1 MVWSRA
7 TSTRSSSQWSR
18 TCSRQ
23 PSRLHSAG
31 VGLVLAQHLCDDLVG
46 EGCYHLQV
54 GLHVGGPEL
63 AVHLTSVT
71 GGGGGQAWHGTVTR
85 VTCHVAALHLCS
97 ARSWSRAPR
106 TAGPGPRG
114 TRSLATRGTRR
125 PAATR
130 RPASSLIS
138 RLAGEIRLGPLDKCE
153 MSRVSIYDEVKSD

>member
-1 MVWSRA
+1 MVLVLVLVLVFGWC
-7 TSTRSSSQWSR
+7 W
-18 TCSRQ
+18 CWCWD
-23 PSRLHSAG
+23 G
-31 VGLVLAQHLCDDLVG
+31 VGVACWCAAQHLCDDLVG
-46 EGCYHLQV
+46 EGCYHPQV

-63 AVHLTSVT
+63 AVHLASVT
-71 GGGGGQAWHGTVTR
+71 RGGGGQAWHGTVTR

-138 RLAGEIRLGPLDKCE
+138 RLAGETRLGPLDKCE
-153 MSRVSIYDEVKSD
+153 MCRVWICAEVKSD

>member
-18 TCSRQ
+18 TCRSQ
-23 PSRLHSAG
+23 PHHCVSQCA
-31 VGLVLAQHLCDDLVG
+31 VLAQHLCDDLVG
-46 EGCYHLQV
+46 EGCYHPQV

-63 AVHLTSVT
+63 AVHLASVT

-125 PAATR
+125 PAATP
-130 RPASSLIS
+130 RPASSLIW
-138 RLAGEIRLGPLDKCE
+138 RLAGETRLGPLDKCE
-153 MSRVSIYDEVKSD
+153 MSRVSICDEVKSD